1 MSKKLEGKVAER
13 MIMTADEL
21 GDDILG
27 PPGALPD

>member
-1 MSKKLEGKVAER
+1 VPPSAPPDMER
-13 MIMTADEL
+13 FLGVCADL